1 MENQLALIM
10 QLIVGIECLN
20 SQHDRIRSGLA
31 TAKALVLA
39 VSFFGNN
46 IIIRH
51 KWNTATQAT
60 T

>member
-20 SQHDRIRSGLA
+20 SQNGLIHSSLA

-39 VSFFGNN
+39 VSFLD
-46 IIIRH
+46 I
-51 KWNTATQAT
+51 TS
-60 T
+60 

>member
-20 SQHDRIRSGLA
+20 SQNGCIRSGPA

-39 VSFFGNN
+39 DSFQ
-46 IIIRH
+46 
-51 KWNTATQAT
+51 K
-60 T
+60 